1 METFDGET
9 DSDAVIGARVASRRT
24 LVVATHTKRSLRHA
38 VKLGGVSCMPHV
50 ALTSECLHEEGEM
63 H

>member
-9 DSDAVIGARVASRRT
+9 DSGAVIGARVASRRT
-24 LVVATHTKRSLRHA
+24 LVVATHTRRSLRHA
-38 VKLGGVSCMPHV
+38 VKLRGISCMPHV
-50 ALTSECLHEEGEM
+50 ALIIECLHEEGEM